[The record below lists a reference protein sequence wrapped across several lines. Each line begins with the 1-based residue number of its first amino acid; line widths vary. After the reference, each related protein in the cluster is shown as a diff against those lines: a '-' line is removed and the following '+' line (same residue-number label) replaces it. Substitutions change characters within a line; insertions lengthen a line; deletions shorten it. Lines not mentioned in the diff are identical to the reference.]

1 MVFFQDFYE
10 LPSTEELQRIEH
22 AVAKEGITGNWRIR
36 QICETTIR
44 VVELIVEF
52 CTKLPGFNTLRVED
66 QVTLLKSC
74 SSEVMMIRMARR
86 YDVHT
91 DSIIFANNQP
101 FDRDSF
107 KKAGMGDY
115 DEMFSFCRTMSD
127 MKVDNAEYGLLTAL
141 VIFSERFSLHEPKK
155 VEKIQEIYVEAFE
168 AYVYN
173 RRSRQNVMF
182 AKLLNTLCVV
192 KNLANK
198 NSEQVFSLMIS
209 DEKFPK
215 ILSEMW
221 GQ

>member
-1 MVFFQDFYE
+1 MW
-10 LPSTEELQRIEH
+10 I
-22 AVAKEGITGNWRIR
+22 RIR
-36 QICETTIR
+36 
-44 VVELIVEF
+44 
-52 CTKLPGFNTLRVED
+52 N
-66 QVTLLKSC
+66 
-74 SSEVMMIRMARR
+74 
-86 YDVHT
+86 T
-91 DSIIFANNQP
+91 DSNQSTT
-101 FDRDSF
+101 RILIHIYI
-107 KKAGMGDY
+107 AL
-115 DEMFSFCRTMSD
+115 
-127 MKVDNAEYGLLTAL
+127 KVDNAEYGLLTAL